1 MKKYSPDQPRDE
13 HGRFGEGDG
22 ESKKEPSITDKFQA
36 QLSGNYEQ
44 SKEDYAKVPDTNGG
58 QILNTDLAREL
69 SGDYRADRSRS
80 ADVHEPASAFV
91 KQMYADKL
99 KEPAQ
104 PGQINTVLF
113 TAGGTGAGKSTALN
127 AVPDVKNLAAHA
139 QIIYDTNM
147 NTYSSGKAKI
157 DQALAAGKLV
167 SIAYVYR
174 DPMEALVNGA
184 LPRADRMGR
193 TVPVEE
199 HAKTHAGSFEVVQ
212 RLQAEYAGNHNVQFH
227 VIDNS
232 LGPGKAQRSSIDQI
246 AAKRRAVSTEDLRN
260 ATRQRYADGKI
271 SRKTYEGFT
280 GDRSAAKSVAGVE
293 RKAGRLNGGKSQS
306 EREELDR
313 VRRQP
318 DRGRDDT
325 DGRYGRG
332 DDGASESLDSRR
344 RYRDT
349 VVQKATGQTAG
360 ALTAPID
367 EGAQTFLKNLSSRLY
382 KMAIDAAAHEAATSP
397 LNSRKEPSDRMK
409 SAGNYRK
416 GHITIGGLD
425 IAIENPAGSRRRPQ
439 WPVLTMH
446 YGYIKNSMSWDG
458 EQLDV
463 FVKPQTDDNYS
474 GPVFVIAQTKADGSF
489 DEFKAVIGFSSKKK
503 AVAAYLENYTPG
515 WKLGDVM
522 MFTWEEFKQWVAKES
537 ATQSDAISRNS

>member
-1 MKKYSPDQPRDE
+1 MAIQRTIVNGEHALVADMPGGYVKVLFDDGRMIIGTKSDEVKKYSPDQPRDA

-22 ESKKEPSITDKFQA
+22 DSKKEPSITDKFQA
-36 QLSGNYEQ
+36 QLSGNYAQ
-44 SKEDYAKVPDTNGG
+44 AKEDYAKVPDTNGG

-69 SGDYRADRSRS
+69 SADYRADRSRS

-91 KQMYADKL
+91 KQLYADKL

-127 AVPDVKNLAAHA
+127 AVPDVKNLAEHA

-157 DQALAAGKLV
+157 DQALAAGKFV

-212 RLQAEYAGNHNVQFH
+212 RLQTEYASNPSVKFH

-232 LGPGKAQRSSIDQI
+232 LGSGKAQRSSIDQI
-246 AAKRRAVSTEDLRN
+246 AAKRRIVSAEDLRN
-260 ATRQRYADGKI
+260 ATRQQYANGKI

-280 GDRSAAKSVAGVE
+280 GDRSAEKSVARME
-293 RKAGRLNGGKSQS
+293 REAGRLNGSESQS
-306 EREELDR
+306 EREAR
-313 VRRQP
+313 VAADQIMQP
-318 DRGRDDT
+318 F
-325 DGRYGRG
+325 
-332 DDGASESLDSRR
+332 
-344 RYRDT
+344 
-349 VVQKATGQTAG
+349 VK
-360 ALTAPID
+360 ALT
-367 EGAQTFLKNLSSRLY
+367 NRMY
-382 KMAIDAAAHEAATSP
+382 KMAIDAAAHEAATST
-397 LNSRKEPSDRMK
+397 LNARKEPTDRMK

-416 GHITIGGLD
+416 GHITINGID

-439 WPVLTMH
+439 WPVLQSH
-446 YGYIKNSMSWDG
+446 YGYIKNSVMQSDG
-458 EQLDV
+458 DQVDV
-463 FVKPQTDDNYS
+463 FVKPQTDDSYS
-474 GPVFVIAQTKADGSF
+474 GPVWVIAQEKPDGSF
-489 DEFKAVIGFSSKKK
+489 DEYKCMIGWESKKK
-503 AVAAYLENYTPG
+503 ACAAYLENYTKG

-522 MFTWEEFKQWVAKES
+522 KFTFEEFRDWVYSKPMPH
-537 ATQSDAISRNS
+537 